1 MKKKLPIVL
10 FLTSSL
16 LLFGQNRV
24 TIEITS
30 EPEMKTNASIILV
43 AEKNAFVEQFSKQLV
58 KDLEYSDWF
67 NIRKATFKE
76 NIKMDAELDNAFK
89 ENISILI
96 VCRIRED
103 FKIEVYDSVEKTML
117 FTFSVDKGNSPEYLA
132 HVVCDEIV
140 YRITGKPGIAKSK
153 ILFVT
158 KKGNLYSIIM
168 TDYDGSNQI
177 EVISTPYIINFPR
190 WFPEK
195 GKIVFLSYRKVFPTL
210 DVLDLK
216 TKQIQTF
223 LGEPGLNACI
233 SFFRKQQMAAAV
245 LSRSG
250 NPDIYLVD
258 LKGNILRR
266 LTEKRGINASPSV
279 SPDENNI
286 AFVSDRD
293 GKPRLYIMNQF
304 GLNLRKIDIPSNYI
318 TAPAWSPDGKYIAYA
333 VRYGTE
339 MLIEIY
345 DFNTGKRKI
354 LTRGKSWSDGP
365 SWAPDSRH
373 LLFTNQE
380 KYINSIWAV
389 DIYTLKTRKIADNAW
404 SGCWDIR

>member
-1 MKKKLPIVL
+1 
-10 FLTSSL
+10 
-16 LLFGQNRV
+16 
-24 TIEITS
+24 
-30 EPEMKTNASIILV
+30 
-43 AEKNAFVEQFSKQLV
+43 
-58 KDLEYSDWF
+58 
-67 NIRKATFKE
+67 
-76 NIKMDAELDNAFK
+76 
-89 ENISILI
+89 
-96 VCRIRED
+96 
-103 FKIEVYDSVEKTML
+103 
-117 FTFSVDKGNSPEYLA
+117 
-132 HVVCDEIV
+132 
-140 YRITGKPGIAKSK
+140 
-153 ILFVT
+153 
-158 KKGNLYSIIM
+158 
-168 TDYDGSNQI
+168 
-177 EVISTPYIINFPR
+177 
-190 WFPEK
+190 
-195 GKIVFLSYRKVFPTL
+195 
-210 DVLDLK
+210 
-216 TKQIQTF
+216 
-223 LGEPGLNACI
+223 
-233 SFFRKQQMAAAV
+233 
-245 LSRSG
+245 
-250 NPDIYLVD
+250 
-258 LKGNILRR
+258 LRR